1 MNLTANMSNSFSSV
15 NQIQAGSLYTWGE
28 FGPGLGRNLSTDR
41 PETEDPAI
49 VSGFSGNVE
58 KVNFGKYHTGVITS
72 DGRLYTFGLDQNGS
86 LGLGKKGAVVPE
98 PAEVDLKGARAQEV
112 SCGISHTIVLTTDGQ
127 VLAFGDGGNSLKS
140 YFVKHYGGLGTG
152 TDAHASTPIQVE
164 LPSEHGRIIS
174 VQAGNQF
181 SQALTEDGTL
191 FNWGNN
197 AYNTISEEEYGS
209 YKSPVVNDQ
218 VQRIKDEEGVT
229 IKKLRS
235 NADCSL
241 ALFSDGSLRG
251 WGCNNYGNLG
261 VYHVLGVEIQDILV
275 PKITRLQESATYNH
289 QRVVDFDLGENM
301 SIFMTEDGK
310 LYK

>member
-1 MNLTANMSNSFSSV
+1 M
-15 NQIQAGSLYTWGE
+15 
-28 FGPGLGRNLSTDR
+28 
-41 PETEDPAI
+41 
-49 VSGFSGNVE
+49 
-58 KVNFGKYHTGVITS
+58 
-72 DGRLYTFGLDQNGS
+72 
-86 LGLGKKGAVVPE
+86 
-98 PAEVDLKGARAQEV
+98 
-112 SCGISHTIVLTTDGQ
+112 
-127 VLAFGDGGNSLKS
+127 
-140 YFVKHYGGLGTG
+140 GTG
-152 TDAHASTPIQVE
+152 TDAHANTPIQVE

-181 SQALTEDGTL
+181 SQALTEGKQMNLRIFSDLCSKPFPLFSFYSQCPNQNTLLDGTL

-261 VYHVLGVEIQDILV
+261 VYHVLG
-275 PKITRLQESATYNH
+275 KYNGI
-289 QRVVDFDLGENM
+289 VV
-301 SIFMTEDGK
+301 IC
-310 LYK
+310 